1 MNRHANRRRA
11 VRKRAECGQSLV
23 FVALALAFLTPFV
36 FTIIE
41 FSERQLEVAQM
52 DDALQQATRSAVQ
65 TFAYDALARDRRRI
79 DVERAREE
87 AMRTFE
93 RNLGTVQGLSGTPA
107 DLARQVT
114 WRVLPEGGTCR
125 FEHGE
130 TLTFDRPA
138 VCAEVRPTLTGFGL
152 MGYGPY
158 RPLITA
164 AAALDVLE
172 R

>member
-1 MNRHANRRRA
+1 MKRLANRGGA
-11 VRKRAECGQSLV
+11 GPMRAESGQSLA
-23 FVALALAFLTPFV
+23 FVALTLAFLTPFV
-36 FTIIE
+36 FAIIE

-52 DDALQQATRSAVQ
+52 EDALQQATRSAVQ
-65 TFAYDALARDRRRI
+65 TFAYDALANNRRRI
-79 DVERAREE
+79 NEERAKRE
-87 AMRTFE
+87 ARLTFE

-107 DLARQVT
+107 DVARQVT
-114 WRVLPEGGTCR
+114 WTILPEGGTCR
-125 FEHGE
+125 FDNQE
-130 TLTFDRPA
+130 TMTFDRPA

-152 MGYGPY
+152 LGYGPY